1 MNESFRTHTAEFLAD
16 QHRLMAFIIGM
27 LRDYSAAEDIFQ
39 ETWLQLVDAIE
50 KGAEIRDV
58 RKWSRGVARNL
69 ILKHWRAARSGK
81 GSLVVFNSELLDV
94 VDAAFEEQDD
104 RHVYWEMRRRSL
116 LDCMAQLPPQS
127 RKILAWKYEQRLS
140 ASLIAQ
146 RVNKTVEA
154 VLMMLSRLRKI
165 LAQCVE
171 KKMEAL
177 QHGIS

>member
-1 MNESFRTHTAEFLAD
+1 
-16 QHRLMAFIIGM
+16 
-27 LRDYSAAEDIFQ
+27 
-39 ETWLQLVDAIE
+39 
-50 KGAEIRDV
+50 
-58 RKWSRGVARNL
+58 
-69 ILKHWRAARSGK
+69 
-81 GSLVVFNSELLDV
+81 
-94 VDAAFEEQDD
+94 
-104 RHVYWEMRRRSL
+104 
-116 LDCMAQLPPQS
+116 LPPQS